1 VDIITGEISTGLKRN
16 KLVFEQLRSK
26 LDGIREEDVEEVVQW
41 YKGEIL
47 LKDYGL
53 LMELGSILLIHGGF
67 I

>member
-1 VDIITGEISTGLKRN
+1 VDIITGEILTGLKRN

-26 LDGIREEDVEEVVQW
+26 LDRIREKDVEEVVQW

-53 LMELGSILLIHGGF
+53 LMELDTI
-67 I
+67 